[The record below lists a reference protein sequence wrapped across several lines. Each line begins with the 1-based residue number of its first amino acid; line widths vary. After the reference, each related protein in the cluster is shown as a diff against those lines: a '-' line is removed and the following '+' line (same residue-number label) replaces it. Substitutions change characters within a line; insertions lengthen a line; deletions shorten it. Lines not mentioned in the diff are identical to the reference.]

1 MTKVLIID
9 DDEQINFL
17 LRETFELEGYSVD
30 TAKNGQEAQVLYTKN
45 PYDVIITDIIMP
57 EQDGFEV
64 ILDLRRLGMLD
75 RVIAISGGGRMS
87 ADDYLVTADHFDVAA
102 SFAKPLDRKAILA
115 KAKEIV
121 ETVGKK

>member
-1 MTKVLIID
+1 MAKVLIID

-30 TAKNGQEAQVLYTKN
+30 TAKNGQEAQVLYNKQQ
-45 PYDVIITDIIMP
+45 YDVIITDIIMP

-64 ILDLRRLGMLD
+64 ILDLRRLGMSN

-87 ADDYLVTADHFDVAA
+87 ADYLVTADHFDVAA
-102 SFAKPLDRKAILA
+102 SFPKPLDRKAILA

-121 ETVGKK
+121 ESLGK